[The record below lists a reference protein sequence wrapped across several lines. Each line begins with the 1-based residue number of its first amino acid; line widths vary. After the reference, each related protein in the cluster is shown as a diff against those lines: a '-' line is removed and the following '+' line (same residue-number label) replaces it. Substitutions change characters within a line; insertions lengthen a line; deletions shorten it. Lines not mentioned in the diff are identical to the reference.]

1 MCAVILHA
9 TYINNTMSKVYLRQ
23 IITSVEQNRLCIM
36 WKSLSQQAE
45 WSFFYFK
52 RSKLPFIWHLIG
64 FYFHKRRTFLKNTW
78 RITFIILIAQVS
90 RCNKTGDKNVSNNN
104 TVFFLIYHCVKFI
117 VTSIFVLSADSAER
131 PMQHG
136 NPLNEE
142 FKNNFRNSLKP
153 TTKKICRENNG
164 SSSLHWLQLIEV
176 TVFYFVCWLWYGSS
190 FPLISTSV

>member
-1 MCAVILHA
+1 MQRI
-9 TYINNTMSKVYLRQ
+9 S
-23 IITSVEQNRLCIM
+23 ITRWAKSTCVKLLPQWKKIGYVSCESLCRN
-36 WKSLSQQAE
+36 KQSE
-45 WSFFYFK
+45 VFFYFK

-78 RITFIILIAQVS
+78 RITLIILIAQVS

-117 VTSIFVLSADSAER
+117 VTSIFVLSGDSAER